1 MKALQTNDGWLQ
13 SIGSDTNGRTPKLLL
28 ARERVGFFESQPTAA
43 VPMDLKEFLQQV
55 TALVE
60 EIRGQLVSMD
70 EEVELVLT
78 ALLAGENVFFLSL
91 PGAAKTTLARM
102 VAQGIDGRFF
112 RINLNP
118 DISRNDLFGPLDPS
132 SIREGRWAR
141 KLSGLAT
148 ATVANIDELFKGSGA
163 IRNMLLEA
171 FEEHTLTEPDQV
183 HRLPLQLGIA
193 ASNELVNAVPQ
204 NAVWDRILL
213 RKEVGYPAR
222 AQDWHRLVK
231 SAGGRVPVR
240 TRLDPEEILLAQAF
254 VEYQAMHLTDDVT
267 ERMVRIWQQL
277 VKAGIQISP
286 RRFKGWA
293 RAAVAHALLRGEDGP
308 SPKSLMV
315 GRHILWIGLE
325 DRREVDRIVGQL
337 AHPERQLLILAAADL
352 EEITAALPDEPSMQM
367 LTKWR
372 TALKRHVDQVHM
384 VEDPELEAVKQ
395 ALLDDLRQA
404 QEALVE
410 RGGQIMDIK
419 AASPAGGQP

>member
-1 MKALQTNDGWLQ
+1 MKTLHTEEGWLYA
-13 SIGSDTNGRTPKLLL
+13 SSSGSNGSAPGLLL
-28 ARERVGFFESQPTAA
+28 ARERVGLFENHPDGAT
-43 VPMDLKEFLQQV
+43 PMDLEHFLDQV
-55 TALVE
+55 RGLGE
-60 EIRGQLVSMD
+60 EIRDQLVAMD

-118 DISRNDLFGPLDPS
+118 DISRNDLFGPLDPNA
-132 SIREGRWAR
+132 IREGRWAR

-183 HRLPLQLGIA
+183 HQLPLQLGIA

-213 RKEVGYPAR
+213 RKEIGYPAR
-222 AQDWHRLVK
+222 AQDWRRLVD
-231 SAGGRVPVR
+231 SAGGRVPIL

-254 VEYQAMHLTDDVT
+254 VEYQAMRIPEDVS

-277 VKAGIQISP
+277 AKVGIQISP

-293 RAAVAHALLRGEDGP
+293 RAAVAHSLLQGDDGL

-337 AHPERQLLILAAADL
+337 SHPERQLLILAAADL
-352 EEITAALPDEPSMQM
+352 EEIMTTLPTESSMQM

-372 TALKRHVDQVHM
+372 TALKRHVDQLEA
-384 VEDPELEAVKQ
+384 VEDPELEREKR
-395 ALLDDLRQA
+395 ALVSDLKSA

-410 RGGQIMDIK
+410 RGGQIMDAK
-419 AASPAGGQP
+419 VASPAGGQS